1 MPRPRAAL
9 FNAVFLWED
18 DTMQKIK
25 PTLLGFVALIC
36 APTLYPMDWP
46 ATNGRMISN
55 FGWNDGGSPA
65 LGVSF
70 QSQGPVAT
78 ADEGELLF
86 IQEVSNTASQLPE
99 PLGNWV
105 AVDHGDIISL
115 YSHMDTTETFFTLP
129 RWLSKDTA
137 VGMAG
142 RSGWADLTGFSFS
155 LFDRKERRWVNPS
168 MIMTPLPDTR
178 PPVIQGL
185 WLKDSEGRVIES
197 TPAATRINQGRY
209 TIIAAVVDTQNSPTD
224 TPLAPHRIVCTMNG
238 TGAGELTFE
247 TYSARDGVLMVYRN
261 GLVPVRQV
269 YALASGYEIGETLFT
284 RGQISLEITAYDII
298 GLSQSA
304 VYRFA
309 VE

>member
-1 MPRPRAAL
+1 
-9 FNAVFLWED
+9 
-18 DTMQKIK
+18 MQKIK
-25 PTLLGFVALIC
+25 ICLLCYVAFIC
-36 APTLYPMDWP
+36 ASNLYAMDWP
-46 ATNGRMISN
+46 ALGGRLITN

-65 LGVSF
+65 LGVFFESP
-70 QSQGPVAT
+70 GPVAV

-86 IQEVSNTASQLPE
+86 IQETSNTASQLPE

-105 AVDHGDIISL
+105 AVDHGDLISL
-115 YSHMDTTETFFTLP
+115 YSHLDAAETFSTLPLWLTKDTTI
-129 RWLSKDTA
+129 
-137 VGMAG
+137 GMAG
-142 RSGWADLTGFSFS
+142 RSGWSGMNGFSFS

-185 WLKDSEGRVIES
+185 WLKDADGRVIDS
-197 TPAATRINQGRY
+197 TPAGTRISQGRY
-209 TIIAAVVDTQNSPTD
+209 TIIVAVVDTQNSPAD
-224 TPLAPHRIVCTMNG
+224 PPLAPHRIVCTMNG

-269 YALASGYEIGETLFT
+269 YALASGYEISEALFT

-298 GLSQSA
+298 GLSQST